1 MRFDMVDTL
10 VPNSRLKKSYFDR
23 CCDLLPSTSFPHDLL
38 QCRYA
43 APRLPR
49 YRHRVT
55 LTLTVD
61 SAAWNRRVDAMAARI
76 EGFVPVVK
84 GNGYGFGREWL
95 AERAALLAPMMAV
108 GTVYEVDSVPSN
120 FSALVLTPAL
130 AVPDGLR
137 DNAILT
143 VGSPTHV
150 EAAATGS
157 GQRRVVVK
165 VRSTMNR
172 YGVDADTVDESISL
186 CRHKGLVVAGV
197 SIHPPLH
204 GSNADH
210 RREIESLIGSIHRDL
225 PIYVSHLDESEYE
238 ILRATH
244 PDRTWNLRV
253 GTSLWHG
260 DKKEL
265 SLSADVLDVHTIET
279 DSIAGY
285 RGRPVRR
292 GDRLVIIGCGSAHG
306 VAPLDGG
313 MSPFHY
319 ARQRL
324 ALLEAPHMHT
334 SMCIIPEEQACPTIG
349 EAVDV
354 QRPLTTTHVDIVHW
368 T

>member
-1 MRFDMVDTL
+1 
-10 VPNSRLKKSYFDR
+10 P
-23 CCDLLPSTSFPHDLL
+23 
-38 QCRYA
+38 
-43 APRLPR
+43 PREPPPAE
-49 YRHRVT
+49 
-55 LTLTVD
+55 TVAVALDDSPEALHAGCQRSD
-61 SAAWNRRVDAMAARI
+61 SAITRCRVDAMAARI
-76 EGFVPVVK
+76 EGIVPVVK

-120 FSALVLTPAL
+120 YSALVLTPAL
-130 AVPDGLR
+130 AIPDGLR

-143 VGSPTHV
+143 VGSSTHV
-150 EAAATGS
+150 EAAANGS

-172 YGVDADTVDESISL
+172 YGFDADEVDNSISL
-186 CRHKGLVVAGV
+186 CRRKGLAVAGV

-210 RREIESLIGSIHRDL
+210 RHEIESLIGSIDPVL
-225 PIYVSHLDESEYE
+225 PIYVSHLDESEYD
-238 ILRATH
+238 ILRASH
-244 PDRTWNLRV
+244 PDRAWNLRV

-265 SLSADVLDVHTIET
+265 SLSADVLDVHTIEIN
-279 DSIAGY
+279 SIAGY

-292 GDRLVIIGCGSAHG
+292 GDRLVIVGCGSAHG

-313 MSPFHY
+313 LSPFHY

-324 ALLEAPHMHT
+324 ALLESPHMHT
-334 SMCIIPEEQACPTIG
+334 SMCVLSAEQACPSVG
-349 EAVDV
+349 DSVDV
-354 QRPLTTTHVDIVHW
+354 QRPLTTTNVDIVHW

>member
-1 MRFDMVDTL
+1 MRFDMGSRLTG
-10 VPNSRLKKSYFDR
+10 NSRLNKSYFHR
-23 CCDLLPSTSFPHDLL
+23 
-38 QCRYA
+38 RYHHA
-43 APRLPR
+43 RGRHTAPDLPR
-49 YRHRVT
+49 YRRRVT

-76 EGFVPVVK
+76 EGIIPVVK

-120 FSALVLTPAL
+120 YSALVLTPAL
-130 AVPDGLR
+130 SVPDGLR

-143 VGSPTHV
+143 VGSSTHA
-150 EAAATGS
+150 EAAATVS
-157 GQRRVVVK
+157 GQRHVVVK
-165 VRSTMNR
+165 IRSTMNR
-172 YGVDADTVDESISL
+172 YGVDADSIDDLISL
-186 CRHKGLVVAGV
+186 CRRKGLVVVGV

-210 RREIESLIGSIHRDL
+210 RHEIESLIGSIDPSL
-225 PIYVSHLDESEYE
+225 PIYVSHLDENEYD
-238 ILRATH
+238 IVRANH
-244 PDRTWNLRV
+244 PERTWNLRV

-265 SLSADVLDVHTIET
+265 SLHADVLDVRTIET
-279 DSIAGY
+279 DSLAGY
-285 RGRPVRR
+285 RGRPVRH

-306 VAPLDGG
+306 VTPLDGG
-313 MSPFHY
+313 LSPFHY

-334 SMCIIPEEQACPTIG
+334 SMCIIPTEQPCPSVG
-349 EAVDV
+349 ESVDV
-354 QRPLTTTHVDIVHW
+354 QRPLTMTSVDIVHW